1 MTTLI
6 SEKVNLSQEKL
17 LDMSKILILMT
28 NVNLTIDSMIPI
40 QNLNG
45 YFAKVDSW
53 SKILDGNCWVLRK
66 RLTLDW
72 KIKCY

>member
-45 YFAKVDSW
+45 YFAKVDS
-53 SKILDGNCWVLRK
+53 
-66 RLTLDW
+66 
-72 KIKCY
+72 